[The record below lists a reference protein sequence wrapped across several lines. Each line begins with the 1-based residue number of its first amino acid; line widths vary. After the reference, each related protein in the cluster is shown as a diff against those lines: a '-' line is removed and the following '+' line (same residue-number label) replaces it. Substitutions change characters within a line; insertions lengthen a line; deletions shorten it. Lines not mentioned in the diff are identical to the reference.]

1 MAKPPFNKPL
11 KRSVTGR
18 IDDISQPRGGYLNI
32 KSFKHEQLGSG
43 IEALDSNAQGNLGLI
58 GSAVDYL
65 TRVVMGTDVKEAF
78 KVSLAGAEIVDEYQD
93 ALALLE
99 NVKGIDAKSITCAYK
114 LAGYDV
120 ACRVGKFAYYCPVS
134 DIVVDDATISNIA
147 EMVKRSVAFFDKV
160 GSKVLDGFT
169 FEDAYTDF
177 IAAGDGDYLTA
188 DTLWDFKTSKN
199 EPKKEDTLQLLVYW
213 QMGLRSV
220 HSEFQQITRLGIFN
234 PRLNIMYTIET
245 DLIEQSVIDEVCHD
259 VIGYGLE
266 PLEE

>member
-1 MAKPPFNKPL
+1 MPKPPFNKPL

-32 KSFKHEQLGSG
+32 KSFKQEQLGSG
-43 IEALDSNAQGNLGLI
+43 IEALDSNDQGNLGLI

-65 TRVVMGTDVKEAF
+65 TRVVTGTDVKEVF
-78 KVSLAGAEIVDEYQD
+78 KVSLAGAEIAHEYQD

-99 NVKGIDAKSITCAYK
+99 NVKGIDAESITCAYK

-120 ACRVGKFAYYCPVS
+120 ACRVGGFAYRPVC
-134 DIVVDDATISNIA
+134 DIVVEDATISNIA

-160 GSKVLDGFT
+160 GNKTLDGFT
-169 FEDAYTDF
+169 FEGAYTDF
-177 IAAGDGDYLTA
+177 VASGDGDFLTA
-188 DTLWDFKTSKN
+188 DTLWDFKTSKDK
-199 EPKKEDTLQLLVYW
+199 PKPKDTLQLLVYW

-266 PLEE
+266 SLEE